1 MVIFGPFCN
10 RFTKSPRRRSRTNVR
25 NMFIMHRLNI
35 TSHHLVTAYRKRLR
49 NGSICARK
57 AREAASALCA
67 PFATRCPKKAKS
79 CRNAHKTGAA
89 GATAQ
94 LGLPGPLRGRNP
106 FQNRVVPALVCTFS
120 PANTLATPVSLRLTA
135 DAIMQDLAPV
145 APNRLLTPWLVVGC
159 C

>member
-1 MVIFGPFCN
+1 MGRANGLPV
-10 RFTKSPRRRSRTNVR
+10 RTVLAAVSLCLHEIACER
-25 NMFIMHRLNI
+25 GHQFI
-35 TSHHLVTAYRKRLR
+35 T
-49 NGSICARK
+49 
-57 AREAASALCA
+57 

-94 LGLPGPLRGRNP
+94 LGLPGRLRGRNP

-120 PANTLATPVSLRLTA
+120 PANTLATTPIPLRLTA